1 MKKMI
6 FNRKILLKSTYS
18 NMSESYLKI
27 VSDFETVIKSFPFS
41 QDNLVKAESE
51 YEENLQCFLCDLYFD
66 TFQKYEKYAVDINKD
81 VYDLTMKDIYNIP
94 VKKGDFTF
102 YFNGCYATIKTNDKS
117 GRGGSLTSTLARKFI
132 TNQLKGDY

>member
-1 MKKMI
+1 
-6 FNRKILLKSTYS
+6 
-18 NMSESYLKI
+18 MSDSYLKI
-27 VSDFETVIKSFPFS
+27 VSDFEIVIKSFPFS
-41 QDNLVKAESE
+41 QDNLVKSESE

-66 TFQKYEKYAVDINKD
+66 TFEKYEKYAVDINKD

-132 TNQLKGDY
+132 TNQLKGNY